1 MIKLKDKESG
11 EIVAKR
17 KKRKSKFAFHLVE
30 WFKSLSKLTA
40 LLLVAVT
47 SVLLAGTI
55 TWLSENKPQHKAETS
70 TRETFIETLA
80 PAAQKA
86 YRDYGV
92 LPSVSLAQ
100 AILESNWGESL
111 LASKYYNLYGVK
123 ATTSQPNVVLETAE
137 FVNETWI
144 TINGRF
150 RVYDSW
156 ADSVEAHAQLLAYG
170 VDWDPT
176 LYHKVLG
183 ARNYKQAA
191 QALQDA
197 GYATDPTYAQKLI
210 QMIEEHQLYQY
221 DKLPSEE
228 TTASVRRDS

>member
-30 WFKSLSKLTA
+30 WVKSLSKLTA

-55 TWLSENKPQHKAETS
+55 TWLSENKLQHKAETS

-100 AILESNWGESL
+100 AINRTG
-111 LASKYYNLYGVK
+111 AK
-123 ATTSQPNVVLETAE
+123 A
-137 FVNETWI
+137 
-144 TINGRF
+144 
-150 RVYDSW
+150 Y
-156 ADSVEAHAQLLAYG
+156 
-170 VDWDPT
+170 
-176 LYHKVLG
+176 
-183 ARNYKQAA
+183 
-191 QALQDA
+191 
-197 GYATDPTYAQKLI
+197 
-210 QMIEEHQLYQY
+210 
-221 DKLPSEE
+221 
-228 TTASVRRDS
+228 

>member
-55 TWLSENKPQHKAETS
+55 TWLSENKPQQKAETF

-92 LPSVSLAQ
+92 LLSVSLAQ
-100 AILESNWGESL
+100 AILESNWGENL
-111 LASKYYNLYGVK
+111 LASKYYNLYRVK
-123 ATTSQPNVVLETAE
+123 E
-137 FVNETWI
+137 I
-144 TINGRF
+144 GR
-150 RVYDSW
+150 
-156 ADSVEAHAQLLAYG
+156 AH
-170 VDWDPT
+170 V
-176 LYHKVLG
+176 
-183 ARNYKQAA
+183 
-191 QALQDA
+191 
-197 GYATDPTYAQKLI
+197 
-210 QMIEEHQLYQY
+210 
-221 DKLPSEE
+221 
-228 TTASVRRDS
+228 